1 MEKVNVKMYWS
12 EGSIPVIYPNSQPGS
27 WNEDSEEYVLD
38 YPDKDVSLFSSEL
51 YSGSLGGYKNARLNL
66 VCLYRAF
73 LTGVFEGDAYYFLI
87 KREAKFY
94 PLPLYW
100 GELSDKEKESIIN
113 ALEIA
118 LSFDDEAL
126 HEFLEKN

>member
-51 YSGSLGGYKNARLNL
+51 YNSSLGGYANARLNL
-66 VCLYRAF
+66 VCLYKAF
-73 LTGVFEGDAYYFLI
+73 LTGAFEGDAYYFLI

-100 GELSDKEKESIIN
+100 EELSDKEKESIIN